1 MRDECEEVVMDSW
14 VNSSGDATSLCA
26 TVDKIKS
33 YGVELLAWGSS
44 KTAPNTD
51 EKKHLTQK
59 IERINEEELMEESK
73 EEVWQQTKN

>member
-14 VNSSGDATSLCA
+14 VNLSGDAASLCA

-33 YGVELLAWGSS
+33 CGVELLAWGSS

-51 EKKHLTQK
+51 EIKHLTKK
-59 IERINEEELMEESK
+59 IERINEEELTEESK
-73 EEVWQQTKN
+73 EEVWQQAKN